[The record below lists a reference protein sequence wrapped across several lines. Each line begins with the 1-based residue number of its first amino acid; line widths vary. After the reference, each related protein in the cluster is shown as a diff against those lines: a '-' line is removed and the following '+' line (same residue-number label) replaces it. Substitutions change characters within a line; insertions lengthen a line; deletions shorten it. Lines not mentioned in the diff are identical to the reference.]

1 MKIRLRGCRGSIPVP
16 GPTTVKYG
24 GNTTCHEIITDEG
37 ELIIIDGGSGIR
49 QLGLEQ
55 MAHLP
60 LNVTILI
67 THTHWDHIQGIPF
80 YTPLFVPG
88 NKINI
93 CGTFDPVYGKE
104 LREIL
109 AGQMEYCYFPVCES
123 ELNAEIKYTNL
134 QENGE
139 ITIGSTR
146 ITPIIM
152 SHPVLNYGYR
162 IASKGKS
169 YFFTGDYEPAW
180 NIYQPNDEG
189 YEFYQQIVDEQ
200 NQVNCNFMQDIDVA
214 VMDSQYTLEEYETKQ
229 GWGHGTFDSSISLA
243 EKANVKKLYLTHHDP
258 TRTDKQLDIIY
269 AELKEKYSHVKCD
282 FEIAKEGTEINL

>member
-24 GNTTCHEIITDEG
+24 GNTTCHEIITDDG
-37 ELIIIDGGSGIR
+37 DLVIIDGGSGIR
-49 QLGLEQ
+49 QLGLDQ

-60 LNVTILI
+60 LKVTLLI

-88 NKINI
+88 NKIQI

-104 LREIL
+104 LRDIL
-109 AGQMEYCYFPVCES
+109 AGQMEYCYFPICES
-123 ELNAEIKYTNL
+123 ELNADITYTDL
-134 QENGE
+134 QENDE
-139 ITIGSTR
+139 ITLGSTT

-169 YFFTGDYEPAW
+169 FFFTGDYEPAT
-180 NIYQPNDEG
+180 NIYQPNEEG
-189 YEFYQQIVDEQ
+189 YELYQQIVDEQ
-200 NQVNCNFMQDIDVA
+200 NQVICDFMKDVDVA
-214 VMDSQYTLEEYETKQ
+214 VMDAQYTSEEYATKQ
-229 GWGHGTFDSSISLA
+229 GWGHGTYDSCISLA
-243 EKANVKKLYLTHHDP
+243 EKAKVKKLYLTHHDP
-258 TRTDKQLDIIY
+258 TRTDDQLDYIY
-269 AELKEKYSHVKCD
+269 SELQEKYAHINCD
-282 FEIAKEGTEINL
+282 IQMAKEGVEIVL